1 MARKGK
7 GKGKG
12 DADAAVDPAAAAAAG
27 VRRGLSL
34 ADHPRATAQ
43 IRTVRASVAVAAFLF
58 VLLLSLRATV
68 PLEGALTRALEAGVL
83 GYVVAWAAM
92 VMAWRQLAQAE
103 IESARRQIV
112 AAMLEMEAADRD
124 GKAAS

>member
-7 GKGKG
+7 DK
-12 DADAAVDPAAAAAAG
+12 ASEAAG
-27 VRRGLSL
+27 PGGTRGLSL
-34 ADHPRATAQ
+34 ADHPRATGQ
-43 IRTVRASVAVAAFLF
+43 IRTVRAAVALAAFAF

-68 PLEGALTRALEAGVL
+68 PVESALTRALEAGVL

-103 IESARRQIV
+103 IEAARRKIV
-112 AAMLEMEAADRD
+112 AALLEMEAAERE
-124 GKAAS
+124 GGAATP